1 VRSLGGIAVEFA
13 LIFPAAIAIFLG
25 GIDLGRMVACRAML
39 TYAVAEGAQKAAA
52 LATPDVA
59 TVETVVQNA
68 SPMLGLAGTDIDV
81 LLVPS
86 TTENAPAFATRVAG
100 NSVSVKATY
109 IFQPMIYPSWQ
120 KTWTETSAALRV
132 Q

>member
-13 LIFPAAIAIFLG
+13 LIFPAAVALFLG

-39 TYAVAEGAQKAAA
+39 TYAVAEGVQKAAV
-52 LATPDVA
+52 LATPSVA
-59 TVETVVQNA
+59 VVESAVQNA
-68 SPMLGLAGTDIDV
+68 SPMLGLAGSDIQV
-81 LLVPS
+81 LLDPS
-86 TTENAPAFATRVAG
+86 TTEDTAAFATRVAG

-109 IFQPMIYPSWQ
+109 IFQPMIYPSWS
-120 KTWTETSAALRV
+120 KTWTETSASMRV